1 MEDAKLIII
10 YGDDK
15 IDDINKNG
23 NYDCLG
29 HINTDDLHI
38 SCFLDYFK
46 YNFLQ
51 EPIFKNVIEST
62 ISINIGYVLAQKGH
76 ISFFNTTREV
86 KPKSGFFM
94 LPPDFDKITIE
105 QKEIINKIIKVL
117 KGYNIRVLYD
127 YFINDYGLLD
137 SKSYYLDEFI
147 SIDDFLTSYKFIK
160 KFKLI

>member
-1 MEDAKLIII
+1 
-10 YGDDK
+10 
-15 IDDINKNG
+15 
-23 NYDCLG
+23 
-29 HINTDDLHI
+29 
-38 SCFLDYFK
+38 
-46 YNFLQ
+46 
-51 EPIFKNVIEST
+51 
-62 ISINIGYVLAQKGH
+62 
-76 ISFFNTTREV
+76 
-86 KPKSGFFM
+86 M